1 MSGADEVTENQDA
14 TASSWFGVRVHRRQF
29 LAPDI
34 VSLELESASGEPLP
48 GWSAGA
54 HVEVGFSNTISRC
67 YSLCGDPDGGG
78 FYRLVIHLELGGVA
92 SQLLATSME
101 EGTRLRIRVSKN
113 DFVLDES
120 APHSL
125 LIGGGMGVT
134 PLIAMAYRL
143 RRLGRSFVLH
153 FSVRTRARAIL
164 VDEFALAFGERFE
177 LHSDDGSAGPPID
190 VAALVE
196 KLPENTAVYFCGP
209 EAFMDM
215 VRQRAT
221 QAGVKPE
228 RLHAEAFSIRSPR
241 P

>member
-1 MSGADEVTENQDA
+1 MSDGDEVTQNQDA
-14 TASSWFGVRVHRRQF
+14 TAPSWLDVRVHRRTF

-34 VSLELESASGEPLP
+34 VSLELESGEPLP
-48 GWSAGA
+48 KWSVGA
-54 HVEVGFSNTISRC
+54 HVEVRFSNALSRC
-67 YSLCGDPDGGG
+67 YSLCGDPDAGG
-78 FYRLVIHLELGGVA
+78 FYRLVIRLEPGGVA
-92 SQLLATSME
+92 SQLLSTSVE

-125 LIGGGMGVT
+125 LIGGGMGVM

-153 FSVRTRARAIL
+153 FSVRTRARA
-164 VDEFALAFGERFE
+164 VFADELALAFGEHFE

-196 KLPENTAVYFCGP
+196 KLPEDTAVYFCGP
-209 EAFMDM
+209 EAFMDL

-221 QAGVKPE
+221 QAGVKPG
-228 RLHAEAFSIRSPR
+228 RLHSEAFSIRSPR